1 MARFWSKI
9 DDLEKLKKSVLNK
22 AFKGEL

>member
-9 DDLEKLKKSVLNK
+9 DDLEKLKKSVLKK